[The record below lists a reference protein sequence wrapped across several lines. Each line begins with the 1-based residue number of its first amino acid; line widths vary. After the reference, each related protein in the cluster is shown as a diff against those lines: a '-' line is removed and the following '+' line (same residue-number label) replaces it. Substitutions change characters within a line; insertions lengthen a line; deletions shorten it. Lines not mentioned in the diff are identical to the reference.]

1 MSRLQRM
8 NDALLS
14 ELKPDSLI
22 IDDESH
28 GHSVPKGAESHF
40 KITAVASS
48 FNNLSRVARHRLV
61 NSIVSNEFDTGL
73 HALSLFLYTP
83 DEWMKKTNPIPASP
97 KCRGGQK
104 ND

>member
-8 NDALLS
+8 NDALLH

-28 GHSVPKGAESHF
+28 GHNVPKGAESHF
-40 KITAVASS
+40 KITAVSER
-48 FNNLSRVARHRLV
+48 FNNLSRVARHRVV
-61 NSIVSNEFDTGL
+61 NAIVNDEFATGL

-83 DEWMKKTNPIPASP
+83 DEWRQKANPIPASP
-97 KCRGGQK
+97 KCRGGNK
-104 ND
+104 